1 MLELHGF
8 LLDIILNQPSKY
20 LQCLSRTSV
29 TFEGESEYDKENNGQ
44 NSQRT
49 DTKFEL
55 KDLGYTTQVFRKSDH
70 DGP

>member
-1 MLELHGF
+1 ML
-8 LLDIILNQPSKY
+8 K
-20 LQCLSRTSV
+20 
-29 TFEGESEYDKENNGQ
+29 NNGQ

-55 KDLGYTTQVFRKSDH
+55 KDLGYTTQVFIKKSDH